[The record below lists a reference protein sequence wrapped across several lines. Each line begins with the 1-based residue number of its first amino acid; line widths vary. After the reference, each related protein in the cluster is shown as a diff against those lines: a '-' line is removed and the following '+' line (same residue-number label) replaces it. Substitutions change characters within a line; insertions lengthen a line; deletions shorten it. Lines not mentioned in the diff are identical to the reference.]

1 MNMVGAKHLVRAFV
15 ICFGFCMLSCANI
28 GTANF
33 WEAIESGNFNALEK
47 FLKQG
52 VDLNE
57 ARESD
62 NRRPLMHA
70 TLHRKPEIIEY
81 LLEHGADVNGADSVG
96 NTCLMIAAFLGAK
109 GAVQA
114 LLAGGADLFRRNVVG
129 EDALDVLKI
138 NWEMTDYYANE
149 VYRLG
154 VSQKAIESGRKTVRP
169 ILVQARETA
178 AKEDIW
184 VALAL
189 GRLDFVKSH
198 LDGID
203 DLSTLVTAEGSP
215 ILVAATALGH
225 VEIVAYLLEAGADI
239 ESRDALGSTSL
250 FVAAMFGHEEI
261 AKLLLDRQAD
271 VFVVNYGGADLN
283 TALELDVGFTIG
295 IATRL
300 GLPQALNKVRL
311 EETRARIKNLVRAH
325 KEELEANDLEG
336 QD

>member
-1 MNMVGAKHLVRAFV
+1 MNMAGVKHLVRAFV

-28 GTANF
+28 GTVNF

-57 ARESD
+57 VRESD

-70 TLHRKPEIIEY
+70 TLHRKPEIIAY

-96 NTCLMIAAFLGAK
+96 NTCLMIAAFLGAN

-114 LLAGGADLFRRNVVG
+114 LLTGGADLFRRNVVG
-129 EDALDVLKI
+129 EDALDILKT
-138 NWEMTDYYANE
+138 NWEMTNYYANE
-149 VYRLG
+149 IYRLG
-154 VSQKAIESGRKTVRP
+154 VSLKEINSGRAQVRP
-169 ILVQARETA
+169 ILVQAREQA

-189 GRLDFVKSH
+189 GRLDLVKSH

-225 VEIVAYLLEAGADI
+225 VEIVKYLLEAGADI
-239 ESRDALGSTSL
+239 ESRDAFGSTSL
-250 FVAAMFGHEEI
+250 FIAAMFGHEEI
-261 AKLLLDRQAD
+261 AKLLLDNKAD
-271 VFVVNYGGADLN
+271 VFTDNYQGADLN
-283 TALELDVGFTIG
+283 TALELDWAFTNG
-295 IATRL
+295 IATL
-300 GLPQALNKVRL
+300 IGLHLDEARLNK
-311 EETRARIKNLVRAH
+311 TRARIKNLVVAH
-325 KEELEANDLEG
+325 KEALEAIDPKD

>member
-1 MNMVGAKHLVRAFV
+1 MNMAGVKHLVRAFV

-28 GTANF
+28 GTVNF

-57 ARESD
+57 VRESD

-96 NTCLMIAAFLGAK
+96 NTCLMIAAFLGAN

-129 EDALDVLKI
+129 EDALDILKT
-138 NWEMTDYYANE
+138 NWEMTNYYANE
-149 VYRLG
+149 IYRLG
-154 VSQKAIESGRKTVRP
+154 VSQKEINSGRAQVRP
-169 ILVQARETA
+169 ILVQAREQA

-189 GRLDFVKSH
+189 GRLDLVKSH
-198 LDGID
+198 LDGII

-225 VEIVAYLLEAGADI
+225 VEIVKYLLEAGADI
-239 ESRDALGSTSL
+239 ESRDVFGSTSL
-250 FVAAMFGHEEI
+250 FIAAMFGHEEI
-261 AKLLLDRQAD
+261 AKLLLDNKAD
-271 VFVVNYGGADLN
+271 VFTDNYQGADLN
-283 TALELDVGFTIG
+283 TALELDWAFTNG
-295 IATRL
+295 IASLIGLHLDETRL
-300 GLPQALNKVRL
+300 YK
-311 EETRARIKNLVRAH
+311 TRSRIKNLVVAH
-325 KEELEANDLEG
+325 KEALDAFDPKG